1 MRIAFI
7 RPASSA
13 NAYINNVPLNYTHL
27 AAYLLEHGHQP
38 AVLDMV
44 LKGTGPDEV
53 DTHIREHNVR
63 VAGIGCMTCELPD
76 ALAEAGRLKDAHPG
90 IQIVFGGA
98 HPSGDPEECLA
109 SGVVDYAVVGE
120 GEIPLTRLLDAL
132 EAGTRPGEIQGI
144 WQSNAGESQSTGPA
158 EVPNIETLP
167 DPAYNILELDRYYQL
182 DSPWHFPK
190 SQHAVQFISS
200 RGCPYRCSY
209 CHTIHGKNYRGLSP
223 TRVVDQM
230 ERLVHEEG
238 VGEFMMVDD
247 IFNFDLDRAKEICRQ
262 IIDRGLNI
270 YMQFP
275 NGVRGDRFDEELV
288 ALMKEAGTHYMA
300 IAIETVSE
308 KFQRLIRKNLKI
320 EPSLETIHWANKY
333 KIEVCG
339 FFMIGFPGET
349 RDEVMQTIEFAVK
362 APLDTIFI
370 SLVSPFKGTVLRN
383 DMLEGRFG
391 AIDTE
396 GLEALDQL
404 FPTVHN
410 KSLPI
415 QDLKT
420 IQRNAYFRFYSRP
433 RSVLNLGRKLT
444 NRRNVKKIVRAVRRR
459 IRPSETVS
467 VN

>member
-1 MRIAFI
+1 MHIVFI
-7 RPASSA
+7 RPTA
-13 NAYINNVPLNYTHL
+13 NANAFINNVPLNYAHL
-27 AAYLLEHGHQP
+27 AAYLRDHGHE
-38 AVLDMV
+38 AAILDMV
-44 LKGTGPDEV
+44 LAGTGPDEV
-53 DTHIREHNVR
+53 DAHIRDHDVQ

-76 ALAEAGRLKDAHPG
+76 ALAEARRLKDAHPN
-90 IQIVFGGA
+90 IKVVFGGA
-98 HPSGDPEECLA
+98 HPSGDPAECLA
-109 SGVVDYAVVGE
+109 SGVVDFAIVGE
-120 GEIPLTRLLDAL
+120 GEIPLAQLLDVL
-132 EAGTRPGEIQGI
+132 EAGDEPGEIQGV
-144 WQSNAGESQSTGPA
+144 WRKEEGTKQSVMPA
-158 EVPNIETLP
+158 EVPYIESLP
-167 DPAYNILELDRYYQL
+167 DPAYDILDLDRYYQL

-190 SQHAVQFISS
+190 SPHAVQFISS

-209 CHTIHGKNYRGLSP
+209 CHTIHGKKYRGLSP

-230 ERLVHEEG
+230 ERLVREEG

-262 IIDRGLNI
+262 IIDRRLNI
-270 YMQFP
+270 HIQFP

-288 ALMKEAGTHYMA
+288 SLMKEAGTHYMA

-320 EPSLETIHWANKY
+320 EPSLETIRWANKY

-349 RDEVMQTIEFAVK
+349 RKEVNETVKFAIH

-370 SLVSPFKGTVLRN
+370 SLVSPFKGTELRN
-383 DMLEGRFG
+383 DMLDGRFG

-410 KSLPI
+410 ESLPI
-415 QDLKT
+415 DELKT

-444 NRRNVKKIVRAVRRR
+444 NRRNVNKIVRAVVRRL
-459 IRPSETVS
+459 RPSETVS

>member
-7 RPASSA
+7 RPTSSA

-27 AAYLLEHGHQP
+27 AAYLREHGHQP
-38 AVLDMV
+38 SILDMV
-44 LKGTGPDEV
+44 LKGTGPDEI
-53 DTHIREHNVR
+53 DAHIRQNDIR

-76 ALAEAGRLKDAHPG
+76 ALAEARRLKDAHPG
-90 IQIVFGGA
+90 IQVVFGGA

-120 GEIPLTRLLDAL
+120 GEIPLTKLLDAF
-132 EAGTRPGEIQGI
+132 EAGARPGEIQGI
-144 WQSNAGESQSTGPA
+144 WQRSGGTSQSITPA
-158 EVPNIETLP
+158 EVPYIETLP
-167 DPAYNILELDRYYQL
+167 DPAYDILDLDRYYQL

-190 SQHAVQFISS
+190 SQRAVQFISS
-200 RGCPYRCSY
+200 RGCPYHCSY
-209 CHTIHGKNYRGLSP
+209 CHTIHGKKYRGLSP

-230 ERLVHEEG
+230 ERLVHEEK

-247 IFNFDLDRAKEICRQ
+247 IFNFDLERAKEICRQ
-262 IIDRGLNI
+262 IIDRDLNVHI
-270 YMQFP
+270 QFP

-320 EPSLETIHWANKY
+320 DAALEAIHWANKY
-333 KIEVCG
+333 NIEVCG

-349 RDEVMQTIEFAVK
+349 REEVKETVRFAVN
-362 APLDTIFI
+362 APLDAIFI

-391 AIDTE
+391 AIESE

-410 KSLPI
+410 EALPI
-415 QDLKT
+415 EELKT
-420 IQRNAYFRFYSRP
+420 IQRNAYCRFYSRP
-433 RSVLNLGRKLT
+433 RSILNLGRKLT
-444 NRRNVKKIVRAVRRR
+444 NRRNVNKIIRAVVRRM
-459 IRPSETVS
+459 RPSETVS

>member
-7 RPASSA
+7 RPSARA
-13 NAYINNVPLNYTHL
+13 NAYINNVPLNYVHL
-27 AAYLLEHGHQP
+27 AAYLRQHGHE
-38 AVLDMV
+38 AEILD
-44 LKGTGPDEV
+44 LILRGTTTEEV
-53 DTHIREHNVR
+53 DEHIRR
-63 VAGIGCMTCELPD
+63 RSLKIAGIGCMTCELPD
-76 ALAEAGRLKDAHPG
+76 AIEEARRLKQQHPG
-90 IQIVFGGA
+90 IRVVFGGA
-98 HPSGDPEECLA
+98 HASGDPGECLA
-109 SGVVDYAVVGE
+109 SGVVDYVIAGE
-120 GEIPLTRLLDAL
+120 GEIALVRLLDEL
-132 EAGTRPGEIQGI
+132 EAGRTPEGIPGI
-144 WQSNAGESQSTGPA
+144 WSITAGQVQESVPS
-158 EVPNIETLP
+158 EVPDIEELP
-167 DPAYNILELDRYYQL
+167 PPAFDLLDMDAYFEL

-190 SQHAVQFISS
+190 SPKAVQFISS

-209 CHTIHGKNYRGLSP
+209 CHTIHGKKYRGLSP

-230 ERLVHEEG
+230 EELVRLHG

-262 IIDRGLNI
+262 IIDRRLDI
-270 YMQFP
+270 HMQFP

-308 KFQRLIRKNLKI
+308 KYQRLIRKNLKI
-320 EPSLETIHWANKY
+320 QPSLETIHWARKY

-339 FFMIGFPGET
+339 FFMIGFPGES
-349 RDEVMQTIEFAVK
+349 REEVDQTVDFAVN

-383 DMLEGRFG
+383 DMLDGRFG
-391 AIDTE
+391 TMDTE

-410 KSLPI
+410 ESLPVNE
-415 QDLKT
+415 LKT
-420 IQRNAYFRFYSRP
+420 IRRNAYFRFYSRP
-433 RSVLNLGRKLT
+433 RSILNLGKKLT
-444 NRRNVKKIVRAVRRR
+444 NRRNANKIVRAVVRR
-459 IRPSETVS
+459 IRDRDTVS